1 MTENVENA
9 IFEILK
15 KIQGDMASYQAGTN
29 ERLERLEDLI
39 RKQRRDVAGILVI
52 GKSTAGKFAEDLAAL
67 EKRVEAIEASQ
78 H

>member
-15 KIQGDMASYQAGTN
+15 LIQAKLADHDQ
-29 ERLERLEDLI
+29 RFERLEDLM

-52 GKSTAGKFAEDLAAL
+52 GKSTAGTFAENLAAL
-67 EKRVEAIEASQ
+67 EKRVETLESGQ